1 VAYDKKERLQMLEYL
16 LCFTASQLIWKWI
29 GRVMNTGMLRN
40 VVEKNYHYFYE

>member
-1 VAYDKKERLQMLEYL
+1 MLEYL

-40 VVEKNYHYFYE
+40 VVEKNYHCFYELQRTYLISLM